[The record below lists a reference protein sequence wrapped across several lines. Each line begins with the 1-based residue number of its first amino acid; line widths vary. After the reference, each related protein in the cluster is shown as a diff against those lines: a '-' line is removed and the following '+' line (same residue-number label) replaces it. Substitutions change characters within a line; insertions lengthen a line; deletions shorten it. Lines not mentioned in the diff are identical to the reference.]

1 MVGALA
7 GLALGACSGDDGSN
21 GTGPGRAWHG
31 NPRLGSQ
38 GSVLLSPDNRL
49 LFVANVGSNE
59 IYVFTVNDDGLKL
72 VDRVDSGDEMPVS
85 VNHHGDVL
93 HVLMRVGRARA

>member
-1 MVGALA
+1 M
-7 GLALGACSGDDGSN
+7 
-21 GTGPGRAWHG
+21 
-31 NPRLGSQ
+31 
-38 GSVLLSPDNRL
+38 